1 MTRSPTPQTAALPI
15 DATSASLVLLTAALW
30 GGTPVA
36 IRFASDAIPPVT
48 MAGLRFVIATGF
60 MLVWCRW
67 ERTGLGLN
75 RKQLGWAFGLAI
87 ILFLQIS
94 SFNIGVQLSNSS
106 HGAMLINTF
115 VFWVVAF
122 EHFVT
127 RSDRLTVRKLTGL
140 IVAGAGVGL
149 ILTVDQAAGAGVAA
163 LDAPSLAGDLVLILS
178 AVLLAIRITYTKH
191 ALQKMETGKLIFWQD
206 LLGVG
211 LFLAYGVLGESFRL
225 ADLTSVAIWG
235 LLYQGVVVAGF
246 CFAMHASLLRKHS
259 ASQLAVFSF
268 TTPLFGVMLAS
279 LLRSDRL
286 SAWLLVSAVCV
297 ALGIYMVN
305 SGKKKAA

>member
-1 MTRSPTPQTAALPI
+1 
-15 DATSASLVLLTAALW
+15 
-30 GGTPVA
+30 
-36 IRFASDAIPPVT
+36 
-48 MAGLRFVIATGF
+48 
-60 MLVWCRW
+60 
-67 ERTGLGLN
+67 
-75 RKQLGWAFGLAI
+75 
-87 ILFLQIS
+87 
-94 SFNIGVQLSNSS
+94 
-106 HGAMLINTF
+106 
-115 VFWVVAF
+115 
-122 EHFVT
+122 
-127 RSDRLTVRKLTGL
+127 RSDRWTVRKLTGL

-279 LLRSDRL
+279 LLRSDPL

-297 ALGIYMVN
+297 ALGIYLVN
-305 SGKKKAA
+305 SGKKKVA

>member
-1 MTRSPTPQTAALPI
+1 MTRSLTHQTAAAPI

-67 ERTGLGLN
+67 ERTGLRLD
-75 RKQLGWAFGLAI
+75 RKQLSWAFGLAV

-94 SFNIGVQLSNSS
+94 TFNIGVQLSNAS

-122 EHFVT
+122 EHFIM
-127 RSDRLTVRKLTGL
+127 RSDRLTVRKLAGL
-140 IVAGAGVGL
+140 ILAGAGVGL
-149 ILTVDQAAGAGVAA
+149 ILTVDQAAGAGLESV
-163 LDAPSLAGDLVLILS
+163 DAPSFAGDMVLIFS

-191 ALQKMETGKLIFWQD
+191 ALLKMETGKLIFWQD

-211 LFLAYGVLGESFRL
+211 LFLAYGMLGESFRL
-225 ADLTSVAIWG
+225 ADLTSAAIWG
-235 LLYQGVVVAGF
+235 LMYQGVVVAGF

-268 TTPLFGVMLAS
+268 TTPLFGVILAS

-297 ALGIYMVN
+297 ALGIYLVN
-305 SGKKKAA
+305 TGRKKAA

>member
-1 MTRSPTPQTAALPI
+1 MTRTPTPQIGAAPI
-15 DATSASLVLLTAALW
+15 GANSAALVLLTAALW

-60 MLVWCRW
+60 MLLWCRW
-67 ERTGLGLN
+67 ERTGLALD
-75 RKQLGWAFGLAI
+75 RKQLIWAFGLAV

-94 SFNIGVQLSNSS
+94 TFNIGVQLSNSS

-140 IVAGAGVGL
+140 TVAGAGVGL
-149 ILTVDQAAGAGVAA
+149 ILTVDQAAAAGLEAV
-163 LDAPSLAGDLVLILS
+163 DAPSLAGDLVLILS

-191 ALQKMETGKLIFWQD
+191 ALRKMATGKLIFWQD

-211 LFLAYGVLGESFRL
+211 LFLAYGMVGESFRL
-225 ADLTSVAIWG
+225 DDLTSAAMWG

-297 ALGIYMVN
+297 ALGIYLVN
-305 SGKKKAA
+305 TGKKKAV

>member
-1 MTRSPTPQTAALPI
+1 MTRSPIPQTAAAPI

-36 IRFASDAIPPVT
+36 IRFASDVVPPVT

-60 MLVWCRW
+60 MLIWCRW
-67 ERTGLGLN
+67 ERTGLRLN
-75 RKQLGWAFGLAI
+75 RNQLMWALGLAV

-94 SFNIGVQLSNSS
+94 TFNIGVALSNSS

-115 VFWVVAF
+115 VFWVVAL

-127 RSDRLTVRKLTGL
+127 RSDRLTGRKLAGL

-149 ILTVDQAAGAGVAA
+149 ILTVDQADGSDLESIDV
-163 LDAPSLAGDLVLILS
+163 PSVVGDLVLILS

-191 ALQKMETGKLIFWQD
+191 ALLKMETGKLIFWQD

-211 LFLAYGVLGESFRL
+211 LFLAYGMLGESFRL
-225 ADLTSVAIWG
+225 ADLTSAAMWG

-246 CFAMHASLLRKHS
+246 CFAMHARLLRKHS

-268 TTPLFGVMLAS
+268 MTPLFGVLLAS

-286 SAWLLVSAVCV
+286 SAWLLVSAICV
-297 ALGIYMVN
+297 ALGIYLVN
-305 SGKKKAA
+305 TGRKKAA

>member
-36 IRFASDAIPPVT
+36 IRFASDVIPPVT

-75 RKQLGWAFGLAI
+75 RKQLAWAFGLAI

-140 IVAGAGVGL
+140 ILAGAGVGL
-149 ILTVDQAAGAGVAA
+149 ILTVDQVAGAGVASV
-163 LDAPSLAGDLVLILS
+163 DAPSLAGDLVLILS

-211 LFLAYGVLGESFRL
+211 LFLAYGVFGESFRL
-225 ADLTSVAIWG
+225 ADLTSAAIWG

-279 LLRSDRL
+279 LLRSDPL
-286 SAWLLVSAVCV
+286 SAWLLASAVCV
-297 ALGIYMVN
+297 ALGIYLVN

>member
-75 RKQLGWAFGLAI
+75 RTQLGWAFGLAI

-149 ILTVDQAAGAGVAA
+149 ILTVDQAAGAAA

-211 LFLAYGVLGESFRL
+211 LFLAYGVFGESFQL
-225 ADLTSVAIWG
+225 ADLTSAAIWG
-235 LLYQGVVVAGF
+235 LLYQGVVGAGF

-268 TTPLFGVMLAS
+268 TTPLFGVILAS
-279 LLRSDRL
+279 LLRSDPL

-297 ALGIYMVN
+297 ALGIYLVN
-305 SGKKKAA
+305 TDRKKAA